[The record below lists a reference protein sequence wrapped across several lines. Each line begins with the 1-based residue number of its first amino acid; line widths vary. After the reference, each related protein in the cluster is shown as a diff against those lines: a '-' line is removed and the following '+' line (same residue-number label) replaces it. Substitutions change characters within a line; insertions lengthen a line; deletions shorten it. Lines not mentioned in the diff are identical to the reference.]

1 MFGAFDISASAL
13 SAQRVRLDTISSN
26 IANIDAADAG
36 VDANGNHVPYR
47 RLFTVFEPQ
56 ATASG
61 GMGVQV
67 KSIQEDYQTP
77 FVEKDE
83 PWNPLHDARGKVR
96 YPNVDLFFESTN
108 ALEATRAYES
118 NVTAIE
124 TTKSML
130 SATLRVLA

>member
-13 SAQRVRLDTISSN
+13 TAQRVRIDTISSN
-26 IANIDAADAG
+26 IANVDAADAG
-36 VDANGNHVPYR
+36 VGPDGAPVPYR

-56 ATASG
+56 RTADG
-61 GMGVQV
+61 GAGVRV
-67 KSIQEDYQTP
+67 KSIEQDMSQ
-77 FVEKDE
+77 FVEKYE
-83 PWNPLHDARGKVR
+83 PWSRLADAKGFVK
-96 YPNVDLFFESTN
+96 YPNVDLFMENAN

-130 SATLRVLA
+130 NATLRVLA

>member
-26 IANIDAADAG
+26 IANVDAADAG
-36 VDANGNHVPYR
+36 VDASGKPVPYR
-47 RLFTVFEPQ
+47 RLYTIFEPQ
-56 ATASG
+56 RTAEG
-61 GMGVQV
+61 GAGVRV
-67 KSIQEDYQTP
+67 KSIEQDP
-77 FVEKDE
+77 SKFVEKYE
-83 PWNPLHDARGKVR
+83 PWSRLADSKGIVQ
-96 YPNVDLFFESTN
+96 YPNVDLFDENVN